1 MSEHE
6 IADPF
11 RHCLRVSVSALC
23 TEVGFETAESGSLE
37 TLTELTASLLTEVGR
52 SARAYCELAGR
63 VEPVVADLVLALVEL
78 GIPMDGLRE
87 FAMRGGRVTL
97 PAPAQAVPAK
107 QTAILHTGNKRRHP
121 LHIPEYLP
129 EMPDSHSYIRT
140 PTHRQPITDYESV
153 REKGGGGQQLV
164 FELNSCFSSNSF
176 YLSPTL
182 FCVKQLLLEPNSCFA
197 LSSFYLSS
205 TSVLRQKA
213 FFELNNCFAS
223 NSFYWSPTAVLSQT
237 AFI

>member
-1 MSEHE
+1 
-6 IADPF
+6 
-11 RHCLRVSVSALC
+11 
-23 TEVGFETAESGSLE
+23 
-37 TLTELTASLLTEVGR
+37 
-52 SARAYCELAGR
+52 
-63 VEPVVADLVLALVEL
+63 
-78 GIPMDGLRE
+78 MDGLRE

-153 REKGGGGQQLV
+153 REKGGGDNNL
-164 FELNSCFSSNSF
+164 
-176 YLSPTL
+176 YLSL
-182 FCVKQLLLEPNSCFA
+182 
-197 LSSFYLSS
+197 
-205 TSVLRQKA
+205 
-213 FFELNNCFAS
+213 
-223 NSFYWSPTAVLSQT
+223 TAVFRQT